1 VGLWDTENKKC
12 KETGDFVPFLKF
24 RTKWLIGAVLV
35 VLPAFQKLLGQKPV
49 NVAKI
54 GLILGLVATVVEFG
68 LFILAWIFSCL

>member
-1 VGLWDTENKKC
+1 M
-12 KETGDFVPFLKF
+12 
-24 RTKWLIGAVLV
+24 